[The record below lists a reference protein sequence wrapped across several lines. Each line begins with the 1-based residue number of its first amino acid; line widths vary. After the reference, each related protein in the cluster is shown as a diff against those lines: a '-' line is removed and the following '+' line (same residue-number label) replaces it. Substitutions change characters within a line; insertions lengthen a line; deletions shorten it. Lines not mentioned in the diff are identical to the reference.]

1 MVEPTELLRVRDL
14 CRYYRQSSLP
24 WRRAGRVH
32 AADGVSFD
40 IDRGQAFGLVGESG
54 SGKSTVARCVLRLE
68 KPDSG
73 SIVLDGT
80 DITRL
85 SDSRLR
91 PLRRQVQTVFQDPA
105 SSLNPRWQIA
115 DIVAEPLHSFGYDK
129 PARDRR
135 VHEVIDLVGLSRG
148 RLHAYPHQ
156 LSGGQ
161 QQRVAI
167 ARALTLNPALIV
179 ADEPLSALDV
189 SIQAQVLNLL
199 LDLKRDFGIAYLFIS
214 HDLPVTQHLCDT
226 VAVFH
231 LGKIVESGP
240 SSEVFRTPAHP
251 YTAALV
257 SAAPAE
263 LSADRPVRE
272 RIVLEGEQ
280 PSPVNPPSGCRFR
293 TRCFRATEECAVTEP
308 PLVEISSGHRVAC
321 YHPILS
327 DLFQAS
333 DSQAVPS
340 DRQVVLSGNQAVSS
354 DSQTER

>member
-1 MVEPTELLRVRDL
+1 MTETAGLLRVRDL

-40 IDRGQAFGLVGESG
+40 IDSGQAFGLVGESG

-73 SIVLDGT
+73 RIVLDGT

-115 DIVAEPLHSFGYDK
+115 DIVAEPLHSFGYDRR
-129 PARDRR
+129 ARDQR
-135 VHEVIDLVGLSRG
+135 VREVVDLVGLSRG
-148 RLHAYPHQ
+148 RLRAYPHQ

-199 LDLKRDFGIAYLFIS
+199 LELKRELGIAYLFIS
-214 HDLPVTQHLCDT
+214 HDLPVTQHLCET

-263 LSADRPVRE
+263 LSADQPVRE
-272 RIVLEGEQ
+272 RIVLAGS
-280 PSPVNPPSGCRFR
+280 SPRR
-293 TRCFRATEECAVTEP
+293 
-308 PLVEISSGHRVAC
+308 
-321 YHPILS
+321 
-327 DLFQAS
+327 
-333 DSQAVPS
+333 
-340 DRQVVLSGNQAVSS
+340 
-354 DSQTER
+354 